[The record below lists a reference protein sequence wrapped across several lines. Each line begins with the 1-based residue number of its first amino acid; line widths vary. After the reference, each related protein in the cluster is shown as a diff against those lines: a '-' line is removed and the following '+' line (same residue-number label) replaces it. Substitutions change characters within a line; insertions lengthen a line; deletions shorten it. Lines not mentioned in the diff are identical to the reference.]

1 MIVVNGKM
9 NWRQAL
15 IEFLEPKGFFVQK
28 NTKDNL
34 VFGYKN
40 SKVTFKRERNCIVC
54 NRVRY
59 SKLEDGELTFYEDL
73 YIQECDNNEARKTN
87 KKRLESALATKVM
100 MFELA
105 LKHEISEALP
115 EVENIEV
122 NINSNFYRVRLHFK
136 SFCLSFFDSLT
147 QLKFLEVLVESDL
160 FNISVVKEIMYKDK
174 QNGVSYEKIRGH
186 TTLQEFIDKI
196 HTEDFQVVMEEFRQ
210 AIDENR
216 KQTLQEEIKDL
227 EKSIQWRK
235 SELAKMQTD
244 EKNLIYKIF

>member
-28 NTKDNL
+28 NTKDKL

-40 SKVTFKRERNCIVC
+40 SKVTFKRERNYIVC

-115 EVENIEV
+115 EVTEIKVNIEHSV
-122 NINSNFYRVRLHFK
+122 YKIKLNFKNFYIL
-136 SFCLSFFDSLT
+136 FFNMGCP
-147 QLKFLEVLVESDL
+147 KLETLIETDL
-160 FNISVVKEIMYKDK
+160 FKYPVRKTIHITSVVAGQSFSASTATLE
-174 QNGVSYEKIRGH
+174 

-196 HTEDFQVVMEEFRQ
+196 HTEDFQVVMEEFRK

-216 KQTLQEEIKDL
+216 KKTLQDEIKDL
-227 EKSIQWRK
+227 EKSIQWRN

>member
-28 NTKDNL
+28 NSKDKL

-73 YIQECDNNEARKTN
+73 YIQECDNTEARKTN

-115 EVENIEV
+115 EVENIKTDIT
-122 NINSNFYRVRLHFK
+122 NRNF
-136 SFCLSFFDSLT
+136 
-147 QLKFLEVLVESDL
+147 
-160 FNISVVKEIMYKDK
+160 
-174 QNGVSYEKIRGH
+174 
-186 TTLQEFIDKI
+186 
-196 HTEDFQVVMEEFRQ
+196 
-210 AIDENR
+210 
-216 KQTLQEEIKDL
+216 
-227 EKSIQWRK
+227 
-235 SELAKMQTD
+235 
-244 EKNLIYKIF
+244 LIGQKLGSKPDGLRCITY